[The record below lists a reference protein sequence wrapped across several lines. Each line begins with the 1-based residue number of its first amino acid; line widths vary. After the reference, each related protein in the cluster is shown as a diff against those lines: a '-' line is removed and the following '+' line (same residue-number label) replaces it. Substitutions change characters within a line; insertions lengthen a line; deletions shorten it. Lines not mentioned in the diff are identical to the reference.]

1 MGLNM
6 SILLDLSIV
15 ILMVISI
22 ITGYKSGIIKSIVGL
37 LGAIL
42 ATILSA
48 YIANIIANF
57 VYSSIISVKITESIN
72 TIINQY
78 GIGGL
83 TRKVEFMF
91 SSFPAILYNMLIY
104 MGITKDY
111 VVQVINS
118 TQGNIGLEL
127 SNMLKPAIVNV
138 IRVIVMSLVF
148 MLVMAIVKIITKN
161 MRTVLKL
168 PGLKQI
174 DKFLGAVFGAFKC
187 IVLLIFVIFIIKL
200 IIPMMTEIPPILSI
214 DTIESTILF
223 KVLYDNNILYELAG
237 SFHL

>member
-6 SILLDLSIV
+6 NIILDLSII

-42 ATILSA
+42 ATIISA

-57 VYSSIISVKITESIN
+57 VYSSIISVKITENIN
-72 TIINQY
+72 TIMHQY
-78 GIGGL
+78 GIDGL
-83 TRKVEFMF
+83 NRKVEFMF
-91 SSFPAILYNMLIY
+91 SSLPAILYNMLIY

-111 VVQVINS
+111 VMQAINN
-118 TQGNIGLEL
+118 TQGNIGLEF
-127 SNMLKPAIVNV
+127 SNMFKPAIVNI
-138 IRVIVMSLVF
+138 IRVIVMSLLF
-148 MLVMAIVKIITKN
+148 MLVMTIVKIITKN
-161 MRTVLKL
+161 IRTVLKL

-200 IIPMMTEIPPILSI
+200 IIPMMTEVPQILSI

-237 SFHL
+237 SFHF